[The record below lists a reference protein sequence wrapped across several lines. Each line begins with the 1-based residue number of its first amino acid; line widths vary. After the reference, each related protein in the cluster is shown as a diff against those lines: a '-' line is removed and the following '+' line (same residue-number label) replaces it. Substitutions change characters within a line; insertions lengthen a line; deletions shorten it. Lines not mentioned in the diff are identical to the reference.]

1 MPAAGPNTVTSP
13 EHSARVTSANSAGI
27 AEIAI
32 PGELSPSIYE
42 LVRFGVTLGGRPVEL
57 LGEITEIDGDR
68 ATVQLYEGAEHLS
81 VGGNATLTGVPSLCE
96 VAPGMPGIRMS
107 GIGSDL
113 DSMLGDHIPRG
124 ESFSPLAQLRA
135 EFEPAT
141 AAGSDLAP
149 GMLLGRA
156 HAGGL
161 VYHLTAPIRN
171 GFKTGRLTWLAE
183 PDEMA
188 VSDTIA
194 RMDYGDGKPVDI
206 TMIKQHPVRL
216 PRPVQRHLR
225 TANPLFTGKRAI
237 DSSLVLLEGGKFIVI
252 GGAGTGK
259 TWFTQDLAKFS
270 DVDVVVLVLCGERSG
285 EATEVVINYQ
295 EMGLMDRTVVV
306 LNTSAQS
313 AQARGQS
320 VRFGLAVSEGL
331 RDMGL
336 NALMIVDS
344 LSRQGQG
351 DRETSGM
358 MGKMPGRQSFP
369 VDMPSVMASTFE
381 RCGRVTCLGG
391 FDASITA
398 VMAISPDG
406 DDYEGDAIAQV
417 ARQYADGTVILTNKV
432 AYRGYYPA
440 VGFGSGFSSTK
451 TTGPE
456 RRGLLDEFFDGHGLR
471 DWIDL
476 GNFIAETV
484 ADSEGPLTDQIKV
497 LTAKRMSAEEYR
509 RYLLGNVFRRAFLT
523 QDSTSEIDQ
532 KTTPNRML
540 AMMRFCRRVADVF
553 PILEDKETARQW
565 ADRIGGE
572 AYAVT
577 LCEDD
582 YETEYERIVERLVD
596 AFAVAAP
603 ETTETTDAPI

>member
-1 MPAAGPNTVTSP
+1 MSQHET
-13 EHSARVTSANSAGI
+13 HARVTSANSAGI
-27 AEIAI
+27 AEILIAK
-32 PGELSPSIYE
+32 GQSPSVYE
-42 LVRFGVTLGGRPVEL
+42 LVQFPVELLGKQVDL

-68 ATVQLYEGAEHLS
+68 ATVQLYEGAEQIS
-81 VGGNATLTGVPSLCE
+81 MGSTAILTGVPSLCE

-107 GIGSDL
+107 GVGSDL
-113 DSMLGDHIPRG
+113 DSMVGDHIPRG
-124 ESFSPLAQLRA
+124 EHFSPLARLRA
-135 EFEPAT
+135 DFEPGEHLGAM
-141 AAGSDLAP
+141 LAP
-149 GMLLGRA
+149 GMEFGKA
-156 HAGGL
+156 SSGGL
-161 VYHLTAPIRN
+161 DYRMCVPLDF
-171 GFKTGRLTWLAE
+171 GFREGKLVWLAE
-183 PDEMA
+183 PGEYSVA
-188 VSDTIA
+188 DTIA
-194 RMDYGDGKPVDI
+194 RIDYGNGEPHEVS
-206 TMIKQHPVRL
+206 MIRRHPVRL

-225 TANPLFTGKRAI
+225 AASPLFTGKRAI

-270 DVDVVVLVLCGERSG
+270 QVDVVVLVLCGERSG
-285 EATEVVINYQ
+285 EATEVVINYK
-295 EMGLMDRTVVV
+295 EMGLMDRTVVI

-336 NALMIVDS
+336 DVLMIVDS

-358 MGKMPGRQSFP
+358 LGKMPGKQSFP

-391 FDASITA
+391 YDASITA

-432 AYRGYYPA
+432 AWRGYYPA

-456 RRGLLDEFFDGHGLR
+456 RRDLLDNYFADRGLEQ
-471 DWIDL
+471 WIEL
-476 GNFIAETV
+476 GDFIAETV

-523 QDSTSEIDQ
+523 QDSTHPVDQ
-532 KTTPNRML
+532 KTAPERMI
-540 AMMRFCRRVADVF
+540 AMMRFCQRVSDVF
-553 PILEDKETARQW
+553 PVLEDKETARQW
-565 ADRIGGE
+565 ADRLGGE
-572 AYAVT
+572 AYEVT
-577 LCEDD
+577 LLDKG
-582 YETEYERIVERLVD
+582 YEEAYGKIIDELIEAFSSTAEEEQGEAAD
-596 AFAVAAP
+596 A
-603 ETTETTDAPI
+603 